1 MESFPV
7 NLPDENTPR
16 IHIADISLS
25 NSIKHFLSTL
35 TPAVIH
41 YPIRGFRRSSE
52 VNRAGAESL
61 RQSVKMNG
69 TGIVGKS
76 VPRKEGRDKVTGKS
90 QYVDD
95 MVLPNMLFGATVRS
109 QIPRG
114 RIGKITFD
122 PGIPWDEFVIVS
134 AKDIPGKNCIALIG
148 DDQPCLA
155 SEFVNHPDEPILLL
169 AHPDRHLL
177 PKAVAAVS
185 IEYDPLRAIFTIEES
200 ERRSEIVWGEDNIFK
215 TYLIEKGDVDA
226 IWEKADYIVEG
237 EYTTG
242 AQEQL
247 YIENNG
253 MIAAFDPGQGITVWG
268 SLQCPYYIHKALMAL
283 CSLPA
288 EKVRVVQM
296 ETGGAFGG
304 KEEYPSMIA
313 AHAALL
319 AIKSGRPV
327 KIIYDRME
335 DMAATTKRH
344 PSRTRHRTAVS
355 KDGTI
360 LGGEI
365 DFTIDGG
372 AYLTLSPV
380 VLSRGAIH
388 AGGPYDWPSVRIR
401 AKAVATNAPPH
412 GAFRGFGAP
421 QSLFAMER
429 HMDRIAQEVGLS
441 PVEIRRR
448 NFLQPGQTTTTEQ
461 VIREPIDLGKL
472 LDRAL
477 EVSDYHSKKQ
487 RFANENEGSIT
498 RKGMGIAAFLHG
510 AGFTGSGERYLSS
523 VVGVEG
529 CADGSVRV
537 LVSSTEFGQ
546 GTKTVLSQIAA
557 EALGLPYENVSLAQA
572 DTLEVPNSG
581 PTVASRTVMVVGKL
595 VQSAALG
602 IRQTLISSNL
612 LGEAYSTDEFRAA
625 CQRYV
630 AAHGQFRCWS
640 RYEAPSD
647 IFWDD
652 EKYRGEAYAA
662 FAWAVYIAEVTV
674 DLTTYSVSVED
685 FVALQEVGKVLH
697 PLLARG
703 QIIGGIA
710 QAIGFSL
717 YEKVVWQNG
726 RMQNSQMTNYIMPTS
741 SDLPPIRVFF
751 EELGNVYG
759 AYGSKGIGELPM
771 DGPAPAIVNAIVD
784 ALGVHFDSIP
794 LLPEDIM
801 DGLNESEFAASSQ
814 NSGVGS
820 APRVR

>member
-1 MESFPV
+1 MK
-7 NLPDENTPR
+7 
-16 IHIADISLS
+16 AD
-25 NSIKHFLSTL
+25 
-35 TPAVIH
+35 
-41 YPIRGFRRSSE
+41 R
-52 VNRAGAESL
+52 
-61 RQSVKMNG
+61 
-69 TGIVGKS
+69 IVGRS

-114 RIGKITFD
+114 RIRQISFG
-122 PGIPWDEFVIVS
+122 PGIAWDEFVIVS
-134 AKDIPGKNCIALIG
+134 AKDIPGKNCISLIG

-155 SEFVNHPDEPILLL
+155 SEFVNHPEEPILLL

-177 PKAVAAVS
+177 PQAVKAVS
-185 IEYDPLRAIFTIEES
+185 IEYETLPGIFTIEES
-200 ERRSEIVWGEDNIFK
+200 ERQSQIVWGEGNVFK

-226 IWEKADYIVEG
+226 VWGSADYIVEG
-237 EYTTG
+237 EYSTS

-247 YIENNG
+247 YIETNG
-253 MIAAFDPGQGITVWG
+253 MIAAFDAACGITVWG

-283 CSLPA
+283 CNLPA
-288 EKVRVVQM
+288 DRVRVVQL

-319 AIKSGRPV
+319 AIKAGKPV
-327 KIIYDRME
+327 KIIYDRLE
-335 DMAATTKRH
+335 DMVATTKRH

-355 KDGTI
+355 RDGKI

-388 AGGPYDWPSVRIR
+388 AGGPYYWPSVRIR
-401 AKAVATNAPPH
+401 AKAVATNVPPH

-429 HMDRIAQEVGLS
+429 HMDRIAQTVGIS

-448 NFLQPGQTTTTEQ
+448 NFLQPGQATTTEQ
-461 VIREPIDLGKL
+461 MIREPINLGKL

-477 EVSDYHSKKQ
+477 ELSDYRSKRQ
-487 RFANENEGSIT
+487 GFAQQNQMGTS

-510 AGFTGSGERYLSS
+510 AGFTGSGERYLGS

-546 GTKTVLSQIAA
+546 GTNTVLSQIAA
-557 EALGLPYENVSLAQA
+557 EALGLPYQYVSMAQP
-572 DTLEVPNSG
+572 DTQEVPNSG
-581 PTVASRTVMVVGKL
+581 PTVASRTAMVVGKL
-595 VQSAALG
+595 VHSAAQG
-602 IRQTLISSNL
+602 IAHTLISSTL
-612 LGEAYSTDEFRAA
+612 LREGYSADEFRAA
-625 CQRYV
+625 CRQYV
-630 AAHGQFRCWS
+630 ETHGRFRCWS
-640 RYEAPSD
+640 RYDAPTD

-662 FAWAVYIAEVTV
+662 YAWAVYIAEVTV
-674 DLTTYSVSVED
+674 DLTTYSVSVDD

-703 QIIGGIA
+703 QIIGGVA
-710 QAIGFSL
+710 QGIGFSL
-717 YEKVVWQNG
+717 YERVVWQNG
-726 RMQNSQMTNYIMPTS
+726 RMQNGQMTNYIMPTS

-751 EELGNVYG
+751 EELGNIHG
-759 AYGSKGIGELPM
+759 AYGAKGIGELPM
-771 DGPAPAIVNAIVD
+771 DGPAPAIVNAVED
-784 ALGVHFDSIP
+784 ALGIRFDSIP

-801 DGLNESEFAASSQ
+801 EGLAASPLE
-814 NSGVGS
+814 NDAVSGVAG
-820 APRVR
+820 R